1 MLMILWKVVKIMRLI
16 NADKVKEY
24 IIKEGFYCDTK
35 ADKEATAK
43 EIDSLFPTVKAIPIE
58 CIEKEIRKIDE
69 DIKWAWYYGN
79 VAIDKMEY
87 LKTWLTVKLE
97 DWEKDNEESN

>member
-1 MLMILWKVVKIMRLI
+1 MLMIIWKVVTKMRLI
-16 NADKVKEY
+16 DADELKKAFIGNRY
-24 IIKEGFYCDTK
+24 GTK
-35 ADKEATAK
+35 AIEYV
-43 EIDSLFPTVKAIPIE
+43 IDSAPTVKAIPVE

-97 DWEKDNEESN
+97 DWEKENADL